1 MSTQVTTKAVKKV
14 PPLKDKQGSA
24 IISMILGIFA
34 SLFILL
40 AIVVDVV
47 TYGSDASVVF
57 FGFSIVISLIGFP
70 LGLSARKS
78 SKGRG
83 MAIAGITLTFIPFL
97 LAIFALISSIL
108 FMVSMY
114 F

>member
-1 MSTQVTTKAVKKV
+1 MSTRVTTKVVNKV
-14 PPLKDKQGSA
+14 PPQLDKHGSS
-24 IISMILGIFA
+24 IVSMILGIIA
-34 SLFILL
+34 ALFILL

-57 FGFSIVISLIGFP
+57 FGFSIVVSLIGFP

-97 LAIFALISSIL
+97 LAIFVLISSVF

-114 F
+114 L

>member
-1 MSTQVTTKAVKKV
+1 MATRVTTKVVKKV
-14 PPLKDKQGSA
+14 PPQKDKQGSA
-24 IISMILGIFA
+24 IVSMILGIIA
-34 SLFILL
+34 ALFILL

-57 FGFSIVISLIGFP
+57 FGFSIVASLIGFP

-97 LAIFALISSIL
+97 LAIFVLISS
-108 FMVSMY
+108 FFYMVSMY
-114 F
+114 L